1 MAVDVAN
8 VDAEEWGIQA
18 SWFHSSDREAVMI
31 KYPKALK
38 ELMEKAEKEIQDL
51 LKDVSAGKLDRSVL
65 KDGLAQVEKDLK
77 QMSFFNHKPD
87 GDDDPDDDSK

>member
-1 MAVDVAN
+1 
-8 VDAEEWGIQA
+8 
-18 SWFHSSDREAVMI
+18 MI
-31 KYPKALK
+31 KYSKALK

-65 KDGLAQVEKDLK
+65 KDGLEKVEKDLK

-87 GDDDPDDDSK
+87 GDDDPDDD